1 MIDMKG
7 KQKQKKTVVPLQL
20 SIEAAQEKVRAAAQA
35 SFNVEFTKHA
45 QERLAER
52 DFTVQD
58 VIKVLQ
64 RGDIDELPTRTA
76 RKEWQCKVT
85 LKLRGIRTAGV
96 VVIILINDR
105 LLVKTVE
112 WETLK

>member
-1 MIDMKG
+1 MIDMK
-7 KQKQKKTVVPLQL
+7 KKEKQKKIVVPLQL
-20 SIEAAQEKVRAAAQA
+20 SIEAALAKVRAAVQT
-35 SFNVEFTKHA
+35 SFNVEISKHA
-45 QERLAER
+45 QERLNER

-64 RGDIDELPTRTA
+64 RGDIDKLPIRTTRN
-76 RKEWQCKVT
+76 EWQCKVT

-105 LLVKTVE
+105 LFVKTVE
-112 WETLK
+112 WETMK

>member
-1 MIDMKG
+1 MIDVKK

-20 SIEAAQEKVRAAAQA
+20 SIEVARVKVRDAVQA
-35 SFNVEFTKHA
+35 SSNVEFTEHA

-76 RKEWQCKVT
+76 LKEWQCKVT

-112 WETLK
+112 WENLK